1 MCLYPCEKHSLSFT
15 WKCIFML
22 TNDNKGLQ
30 AKPSVSSSIYPGGKL
45 CSKGPSLMPTNYCPT
60 WEQQIILN
68 NNENTLVKTSHILEN
83 SFPRQ
88 RYVQNKSS
96 SVGMWSS
103 QEEELHQTWRRS
115 TKNELAIS
123 LNVTISRRKL
133 NENTR
138 CRWKKKVSPSDLLK
152 ESKDLN
158 YRQQSKK

>member
-1 MCLYPCEKHSLSFT
+1 MPLPTWKTFLSFT
-15 WKCIFML
+15 CKCIYML

-45 CSKGPSLMPTNYCPT
+45 CSEGSSLMPTNYCPT

-68 NNENTLVKTSHILEN
+68 NNENTLVKTSHILDN

-88 RYVQNKSS
+88 GMWKTSKPS

-103 QEEELHQTWRRS
+103 QEEELHQRLRRS
-115 TKNELAIS
+115 IKNEHATC

-133 NENTR
+133 NGTLHADGRKR
-138 CRWKKKVSPSDLLK
+138 CHQVIFWRKA
-152 ESKDLN
+152 EI
-158 YRQQSKK
+158 